1 MSYSWLP
8 EVSSTNLAFA
18 MCPSF
23 SRLCPGLSFKLQPG
37 LCLLPFALA
46 LVVAPTWPLPFA
58 LRSLACSQSQ
68 VSSSNLAFACC
79 PLLLRWW
86 PVESCRPWRSS
97 DQVSSTNPAFAIC
110 PGSSKLIFTRCDLS
124 IGLHQTAHLLFRLA
138 ARSFK
143 HQPVLCHL
151 PFFLLLVAR
160 AKIEAPT
167 WLLPAA
173 LCSCACK
180 PGLCHW
186 PSALSLIRGI
196 QSYEGRK

>member
-1 MSYSWLP
+1 MPECTRMYPNVPELP
-8 EVSSTNLAFA
+8 SL
-18 MCPSF
+18 MCPNYPKEPPENIPRKPNSLHIALKCRT
-23 SRLCPGLSFKLQPG
+23 SSFKLQPG

-46 LVVAPTWPLPFA
+46 FVVAPTWPLPFA

-124 IGLHQTAHLLFRLA
+124 IGLHLTAHFLFRLA
-138 ARSFK
+138 A
-143 HQPVLCHL
+143 
-151 PFFLLLVAR
+151 
-160 AKIEAPT
+160 
-167 WLLPAA
+167 
-173 LCSCACK
+173 
-180 PGLCHW
+180 
-186 PSALSLIRGI
+186 
-196 QSYEGRK
+196 

>member
-1 MSYSWLP
+1 MPLCLWPVESCRPWRTSAQVSSTNLAFAICPGISNLVFTCCRLSIGSYAMRILCYSWLP

-23 SRLCPGLSFKLQPG
+23 SCLCPGLSFKLQPG
-37 LCLLPFALA
+37 QCLLPFALT

-124 IGLHQTAHLLFRLA
+124 IGLHLTAHFLFRLA
-138 ARSFK
+138 A
-143 HQPVLCHL
+143 
-151 PFFLLLVAR
+151 
-160 AKIEAPT
+160 
-167 WLLPAA
+167 
-173 LCSCACK
+173 
-180 PGLCHW
+180 
-186 PSALSLIRGI
+186 
-196 QSYEGRK
+196 